1 MISRMW
7 RGWTASKDADA
18 YRRFLTDDL
27 FPQLRRIDGFAGAQV
42 LRRDAGE
49 EVEFVTIA
57 RFASLD
63 AVRAFAG
70 DDYETP
76 VIEPEAARLLS
87 RYEGRAH
94 HYETVDA

>member
-7 RGWTASKDADA
+7 RGWTAKPDADA
-18 YRRFLTDDL
+18 YQRFLTDDL
-27 FPQLRRIDGFAGAQV
+27 FPQVRAIDGFAGAQI

-49 EVEFVTIA
+49 EVEFVTIV
-57 RFASLD
+57 RFTALD

-70 DDYETP
+70 DAFETP

-87 RYEGRAH
+87 RYDDRAR
-94 HYETVDA
+94 HYETVDT

>member
-7 RGWTASKDADA
+7 RGWTANENADA
-18 YRRFLTDDL
+18 YQRFLTDDL
-27 FPQLRRIDGFAGAQV
+27 FPQGSRIDGFAGAQI
-42 LRRDAGE
+42 LRRELGD
-49 EVEFVTIA
+49 EVEFVTIV

-63 AVRAFAG
+63 AVKAFAG
-70 DDYETP
+70 DAYETP

-87 RYEGRAH
+87 RYEDRAR